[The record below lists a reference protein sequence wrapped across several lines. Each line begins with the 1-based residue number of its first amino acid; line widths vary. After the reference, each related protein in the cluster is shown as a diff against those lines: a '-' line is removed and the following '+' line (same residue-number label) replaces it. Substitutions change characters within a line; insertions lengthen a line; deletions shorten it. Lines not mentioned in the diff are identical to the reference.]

1 MPMFYKFDY
10 AIKNENGEEVDS
22 SKGAEP
28 LSFTVGDGSMIP
40 GLEQALLGHEVGD
53 KFTVHIE
60 PDEAYGHHQRQLVKT
75 ISKDM
80 IQTEAEEIIKGMV
93 FQVGSGDESQVVKV
107 IEVEDD
113 GIVVDGNHPLAG
125 LTFNFD
131 ISVLEVREFA

>member
-1 MPMFYKFDY
+1 
-10 AIKNENGEEVDS
+10 
-22 SKGAEP
+22 
-28 LSFTVGDGSMIP
+28 MIP

-131 ISVLEVREFA
+131 ISVLEVREFV

>member
-1 MPMFYKFDY
+1 MSTFYKFDY
-10 AIKNENGEEVDS
+10 AIKNENDEEVDS

-28 LSFTVGDGSMIP
+28 LSFTTGDGSMIP

-53 KFTVHIE
+53 KFTVRIE
-60 PDEAYGHHQRQLVKT
+60 PDEAYGHHQRQLIKT

-80 IQTEAEEIIKGMV
+80 IQTDAEEITKGMV

-131 ISVLEVREFA
+131 ISVLEVRELA

>member
-131 ISVLEVREFA
+131 ISVLEVREFV

>member
-75 ISKDM
+75 ISKEM

-131 ISVLEVREFA
+131 ISVLEVREFV

>member
-75 ISKDM
+75 ISKEM